1 MSFGLHEFGG
11 HSRMI
16 LEAAPTP
23 KLPEYA
29 AMYGIQ
35 PSTVPPVGLSLH
47 FAPWAGQSPSG
58 HSQVSCNPFVSEMLK
73 MVAWQQRDSRAA
85 AMNLLRTID
94 PSALAD
100 RLYELAPGQSLPRAS
115 EVDDALT
122 MAGLV
127 RPVKAHGEEHVQ
139 LRAPAIGTLLT

>member
-58 HSQVSCNPFVSEMLK
+58 HSQVSCNPFVSEML
-73 MVAWQQRDSRAA
+73 SYT
-85 AMNLLRTID
+85 N
-94 PSALAD
+94 AD
-100 RLYELAPGQSLPRAS
+100 AS
-115 EVDDALT
+115 KTAQVGGC
-122 MAGLV
+122 AG
-127 RPVKAHGEEHVQ
+127 
-139 LRAPAIGTLLT
+139 